1 MFVYNIYIHTIYIYI
16 SAYICIQFARNVAL
30 QGRSVLPLPPLGSS
44 VPDTNLAEAQRK
56 AQEAGKIRIR
66 KMRALSVSLADR

>member
-1 MFVYNIYIHTIYIYI
+1 MFVYDIYMHTIYIFLHI
-16 SAYICIQFARNVAL
+16 FVFNLREMLHSKDA
-30 QGRSVLPLPPLGSS
+30 PPLGSS